1 MRHFFATLIAGICL
15 TMLFTAMVA
24 PLAGDTTAIQT
35 VRDFKKAV
43 DKKDLDGMALFMA
56 EEDESGPLKSENVEK
71 AKASLEGL
79 QNMWEGVTFEYGA
92 VTEVSGKTR
101 VDVTIAELSQHNGF
115 FLKEFDKKWYIV
127 DFEIF
132 VR

>member
-1 MRHFFATLIAGICL
+1 MKHFFATLIAAICM
-15 TMLFTAMVA
+15 TMLFTAMAA
-24 PLAGDTTAIQT
+24 PLGSDTSANQT

-43 DKKDLDGMALFMA
+43 DDKDLQSMALLLA
-56 EEDESGPLKSENVEK
+56 EQDETGPLKSENVEK

-79 QNMWEGVTFEYGA
+79 QNMWEGVTFKYGA
-92 VTEVSGKTR
+92 VSEVSGKTR
-101 VDVTIAELSQHNGF
+101 VDVTITELSQHNGF
-115 FLKEFDKKWYIV
+115 FLKQFDKKWYIV